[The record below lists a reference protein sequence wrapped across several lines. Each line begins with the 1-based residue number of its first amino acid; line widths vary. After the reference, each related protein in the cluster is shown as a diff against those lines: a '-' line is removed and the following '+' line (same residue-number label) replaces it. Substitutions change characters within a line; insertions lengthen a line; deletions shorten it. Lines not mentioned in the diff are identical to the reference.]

1 MACSPT
7 ATEPPTWPAL
17 ASCST
22 WRPPQRHPKPW
33 RRLPRASRAS
43 NHAPAVA
50 AACSSS
56 RSSPAAA
63 SQSTGRNAH
72 HRSTRG
78 TSRDATHEAAQW
90 PPCLRPSLVHRQPRQ
105 QALRADRSAA
115 DGACQATARRSRL
128 SFGRTRASSCIGRAT
143 TQAAATRR
151 HRPPHWPQIPIELRY
166 HRGCLTPRDF
176 VPWRLSD
183 TCRPRP
189 PTPASPLGRPTNL
202 HKSRQRAPRALLR
215 RPTYPAA
222 D

>member
-22 WRPPQRHPKPW
+22 WRPPQRHPRPW

-56 RSSPAAA
+56 RPSPAAA
-63 SQSTGRNAH
+63 SRSTGRNAH
-72 HRSTRG
+72 HRSARR
-78 TSRDATHEAAQW
+78 TSHDATHEAAQW
-90 PPCLRPSLVHRQPRQ
+90 PSCLRPSLVHRQPRH

-115 DGACQATARRSRL
+115 DGACQLTARRSRL

-143 TQAAATRR
+143 THAVATRR
-151 HRPPHWPQIPIELRY
+151 HRPPHWPRIPIARRQ
-166 HRGCLTPRDF
+166 HRACPIPAISCLGA
-176 VPWRLSD
+176 
-183 TCRPRP
+183 CR
-189 PTPASPLGRPTNL
+189 TPAVRA
-202 HKSRQRAPRALLR
+202 RQHLR
-215 RPTYPAA
+215 RRSRVRQTCT
-222 D
+222 